1 MRYNWH
7 IFWSN
12 DTSNTFLKFFFASS
26 LSRRHR
32 VAKCRKTRDDEQV
45 WANFKPVGGLCTLKR
60 NDGPEAMK
68 EDGGNEDYPGDT
80 AWGNPM
86 PSTDS
91 LPKENNGLSLSSSSW
106 GPRVRVDA
114 ASSTH
119 STERHG
125 ARLTPAPKRQG
136 GPSIDFQTPSDEGK
150 DMKDHIIRNMCSH
163 IWETTLTSWKFCHQW
178 GGVEYVHE
186 RLLVGRF
193 LYCVKKV
200 NNSRELWWIIRF
212 P

>member
-150 DMKDHIIRNMCSH
+150 DMKDHIIRNTCSQFGND
-163 IWETTLTSWKFCHQW
+163 IDKLVISPWLRRCRVCSWTIACGPLFI
-178 GGVEYVHE
+178 
-186 RLLVGRF
+186 L
-193 LYCVKKV
+193 VKKV